1 MELKGKIVNFLGDS
15 ITQGSGASNNKY
27 CFVEQ
32 FKKITK
38 VKKANNYGIGGT
50 RIARK
55 TVPSAEPI
63 YDHDFVERYVEM
75 DRDADIVVVFGGT
88 NDFGHGDAKIGTFES
103 RDVHT
108 FYGACHTLMCGLS
121 EMYVGKPIVFITP
134 LHRETEN
141 QKDQNG
147 HILKEY
153 VKVIKEVAEY
163 YSIPVLDLYAMS
175 GIQPQI
181 PVVKERLMP
190 DGLHPNDAG
199 HLILAQ
205 RVKGFLE
212 AL

>member
-1 MELKGKIVNFLGDS
+1 MELKGKVINFLGDS
-15 ITQGSGASNNKY
+15 LTEGKGASNPKR

-38 VKKANNYGIGGT
+38 IKKANNYGIAGT

-55 TVPSAEPI
+55 TVPSENAAW
-63 YDHDFVERYVEM
+63 DNDFVKRYTDM
-75 DRDADIVVVFGGT
+75 DRNADIVVVFGGT
-88 NDFGHGDAKIGTFES
+88 NDYGHGDARLGTFES

-134 LHRETEN
+134 IHRSNEN
-141 QKDQNG
+141 IKDQNG
-147 HILKEY
+147 HVLKEY

-163 YSIPVLDLYAMS
+163 YSIPVLDLFATG
-175 GIQPQI
+175 GIQPEI
-181 PVVKERLMP
+181 PVVKERLVP
-190 DGLHPNDAG
+190 DGLHPSDAG
-199 HLILAQ
+199 HLIIAERL
-205 RVKGFLE
+205 KGFLE